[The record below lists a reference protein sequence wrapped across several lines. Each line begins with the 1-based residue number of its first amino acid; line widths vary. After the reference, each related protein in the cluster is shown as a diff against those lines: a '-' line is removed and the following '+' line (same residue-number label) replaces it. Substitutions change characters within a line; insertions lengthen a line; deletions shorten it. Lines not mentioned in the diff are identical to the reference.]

1 MVLYNFKTIAV
12 VPSSSDFIDITL
24 SKTQRKTPTVIHNG
38 YAISRIRKFY
48 MRKVK
53 YTQENF
59 HEKLHTILSEFP
71 RLDDIHPF
79 YGDLIN
85 VLYSRDHYKL
95 ALGQLNTAKSLID
108 NIGKDYLKLLK
119 FADSLYRAKELK
131 RAALGRMCTLITKL
145 KPSLA
150 YLEQVR
156 QHLSRLPSIDPNT
169 RTLLITGKPNTG
181 KSSFLN
187 LVTNANVEVQPYA
200 FTTKSLFVGHVDYQ
214 YVRWQVIDTPGILD
228 HSLEERNVI
237 EMQAIT
243 ALAHLHATVL
253 YFMDLSGQCGY
264 SIEQQVSLFHNIKPL
279 FANKPLLIIC
289 NKSDLTKLDDLEA
302 GQRQLVEGL
311 TAGSNGRV
319 QLLSMSNMTT
329 DGVSSVMQ
337 AGCDLLLAHRVEKKL
352 SNSKRVTEVMNRIS
366 VAQPIKRDDKP
377 RPVSIPSSVL
387 QRRKLLA
394 SRMSDE
400 EALAQK
406 SAAGPLF
413 SRDFRA
419 SLHRPVLDPLTG
431 ERKRTER
438 DREAEAGGAGV
449 YSFDL
454 RRQYALNVD
463 EWKWDVIPEIMDG
476 KNVADYIDVDVEK
489 QLALLEAEEEEEMR
503 RFKERN
509 EAEMDDADSELEE
522 EQKQQAAVIREKK
535 LLVKAAR
542 VLRRTNNKPVLPRS
556 VRARHTALE
565 AVGQTLDSMGLDSE
579 RMRERSRSR
588 SRSRVRVDDDAEAGA
603 GRGRKRARDED
614 GELMDVEPSAK
625 QRAVSA
631 IRERSKS
638 RDRSSSHRVNV
649 VSPFKDVVEK
659 KKAGRLS
666 VVQGQRQANRAARV
680 GECDR
685 RHYDEKPKHLY
696 SGKRG
701 MGKTDRR

>member
-1 MVLYNFKTIAV
+1 MVLYNFKSIAV
-12 VPSSSDFIDITL
+12 VPSSTDFIDITL

-48 MRKVK
+48 MRKIK

-79 YGDLIN
+79 YADLIN

-95 ALGQLNTAKSLID
+95 ALGQLNTGKSLID

-131 RAALGRMCTLITKL
+131 RAALGRMCTLISKL

-200 FTTKSLFVGHVDYQ
+200 FTTKSLFVGHTDYQ

-264 SIEQQVSLFHNIKPL
+264 SIEQQVNLFNNIKPL
-279 FANKPLLIIC
+279 FANKPLLIVC
-289 NKSDLTKLDDLEA
+289 NKSDLMRLDGLDSEA
-302 GQRQLVEGL
+302 RGLVEGL
-311 TAGSNGRV
+311 VVGSGGSVR
-319 QLLSMSNMTT
+319 LLEMSNMST

-337 AGCDLLLAHRVEKKL
+337 AGCDLLLTHRVEKKM
-352 SNSKRVTEVMNRIS
+352 SNSKRLTEVMNRIS

-387 QRRKLLA
+387 QRRQLLA

-400 EALAQK
+400 EAQAAQQ

-413 SRDFRA
+413 TTDFRA
-419 SLHRPVLDPLTG
+419 SLHRPVIDPLTG

-449 YSFDL
+449 YSFDW

-476 KNVADYIDVDVEK
+476 KNVADYIDVDVER

-509 EAEMDDADSELEE
+509 EAEMDEADSELDEE
-522 EQKQQAAVIREKK
+522 EKQKAAVIREKK
-535 LLVKAAR
+535 ALNFNAR
-542 VLRRTNNKPVLPRS
+542 VLRRTNNKPVMPRS

-565 AVGQTLDSMGLDSE
+565 AVGQTLDSMGLAGE
-579 RMRERSRSR
+579 KMTERSRSR
-588 SRSRVRVDDDAEAGA
+588 SRSRVRADSDAEA
-603 GRGRKRARDED
+603 
-614 GELMDVEPSAK
+614 
-625 QRAVSA
+625 
-631 IRERSKS
+631 RS
-638 RDRSSSHRVNV
+638 
-649 VSPFKDVVEK
+649 
-659 KKAGRLS
+659 
-666 VVQGQRQANRAARV
+666 GQR
-680 GECDR
+680 
-685 RHYDEKPKHLY
+685 
-696 SGKRG
+696 
-701 MGKTDRR
+701 